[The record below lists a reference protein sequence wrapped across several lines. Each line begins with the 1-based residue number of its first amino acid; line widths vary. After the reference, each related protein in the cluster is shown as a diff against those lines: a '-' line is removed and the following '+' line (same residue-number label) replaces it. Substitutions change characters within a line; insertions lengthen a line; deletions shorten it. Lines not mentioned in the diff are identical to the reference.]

1 MRTGDAVV
9 SNTPDAEGPCD
20 VNMGPEQ
27 PPGAEGPQPC
37 AGPQM
42 LSQHDVLC
50 ALVTSLVQTNRRWQM
65 LMFPAMFA
73 FVLLASYGFYL
84 IFSLVEDID
93 KMATAVDVN
102 MGFMAGRMSQISQNL
117 DALTGTIR
125 DIAVNLDDLSGT
137 VTAMNGKLETLPPML
152 DAMRDIDG
160 RIASMDQSTRSMDAG
175 VGAMTTSMQT
185 LNNQMAAI
193 TAATQHISGNVSGL
207 NQNIGRPMNFMNS
220 IMPW

>member
-1 MRTGDAVV
+1 MVSKTPSLEGTRHTGTNA
-9 SNTPDAEGPCD
+9 
-20 VNMGPEQ
+20 EQ
-27 PPGAEGPQPC
+27 PLGANDPKPDGTT
-37 AGPQM
+37 QM

-65 LMFPAMFA
+65 VVFPALFA
-73 FVLLASYGFYL
+73 FVVLASYGFYL
-84 IFSLVEDID
+84 IFNLVEDVD
-93 KMATAVDVN
+93 RMATAVDVN